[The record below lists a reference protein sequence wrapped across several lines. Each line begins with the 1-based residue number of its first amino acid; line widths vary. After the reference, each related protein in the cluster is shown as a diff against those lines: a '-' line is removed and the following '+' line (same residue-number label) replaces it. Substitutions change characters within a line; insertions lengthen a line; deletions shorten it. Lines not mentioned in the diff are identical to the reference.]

1 MLASSALPGEEREAA
16 DKVRNMAEADKKQEP
31 RGRVLIIAGSD
42 SGGGAGIQADI
53 KTVTALGGYAATAI
67 TALTIQNTLGVHGVI
82 ATPPKAV
89 RAQMEA
95 VLKDIG
101 ADALKTGMLGDT
113 ALVEAIAEAFED
125 FAPLK
130 SAIPRIPRIIDP
142 VMVATSGDVLLP
154 QNAIDAVRR
163 LMIPGAFLVT
173 PNAPEA
179 EVLTG
184 KAVDGINGQRRAAEK
199 LLSMG
204 AAAALIKG
212 GHIPGDVIVD
222 VLATQSGEHFFEGE
236 RIDTRA
242 THGTGCTLASGIAAG
257 IARGLTLQDAVALS
271 RAYLIEAIR
280 RAPGLGQ
287 GNGPVDHGWPSRDPE
302 AFANMFAKW
311 AAAKT

>member
-1 MLASSALPGEEREAA
+1 MKL
-16 DKVRNMAEADKKQEP
+16 MAEAKKDKPVLK
-31 RGRVLIIAGSD
+31 GRVLIIAGSD

-67 TALTIQNTLGVHGVI
+67 TALTIQNTLGVHGVV

-95 VLKDIG
+95 VMKDIG
-101 ADALKTGMLGDT
+101 ADAFKTGMLGDV
-113 ALVEAIAEAFED
+113 ALVETIAEAFED

-130 SAIPRIPRIIDP
+130 GGIPRIIDP

-184 KAVDGINGQRRAAEK
+184 KAVDGVNGQRRAAEK
-199 LLSMG
+199 LLGMG
-204 AAAALIKG
+204 ATASLIKG
-212 GHIPGDVIVD
+212 GHVPGDVIVD
-222 VLATQSGEHFFEGE
+222 VLATQSGEYFFEGE

-257 IARGLTLQDAVALS
+257 VSRGLSLNDAVALS

-302 AFANMFAKW
+302 AFADMFAKW
-311 AAAKT
+311 RPA